1 MWTLFAKTEKYG
13 EVCFPSSEFPNSK
26 DNGQMYIA
34 IFTVKFLPFFPPHKH
49 VRQVSFAVGS
59 RKSFELT

>member
-34 IFTVKFLPFFPPHKH
+34 IFTVKFLPFFPLISMF
-49 VRQVSFAVGS
+49 V
-59 RKSFELT
+59 KSVLRLGVANHLS